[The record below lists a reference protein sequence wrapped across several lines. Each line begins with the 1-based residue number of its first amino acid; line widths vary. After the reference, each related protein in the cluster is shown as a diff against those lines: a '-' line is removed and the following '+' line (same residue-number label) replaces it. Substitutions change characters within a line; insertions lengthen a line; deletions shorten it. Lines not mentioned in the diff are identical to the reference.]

1 MTINVITTLN
11 YRSNIFC
18 DLLQC
23 LGMFQPL
30 LQLKIQDRSIALS
43 YLLQSAFS
51 LIRNADCFY
60 FSEQADGC
68 YKFSSFCN
76 SIEKTMKIVCRDDF
90 DRKDN

>member
-23 LGMFQPL
+23 LCIFQSL

-43 YLLQSAFS
+43 YLLQSAF
-51 LIRNADCFY
+51 LIKENADCFL
-60 FSEQADGC
+60 F
-68 YKFSSFCN
+68 F
-76 SIEKTMKIVCRDDF
+76 
-90 DRKDN
+90 